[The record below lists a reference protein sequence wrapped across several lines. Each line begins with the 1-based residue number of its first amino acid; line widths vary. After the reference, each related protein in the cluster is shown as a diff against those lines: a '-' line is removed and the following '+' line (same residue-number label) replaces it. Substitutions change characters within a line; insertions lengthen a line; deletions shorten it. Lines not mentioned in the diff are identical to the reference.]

1 MSIITPRHVN
11 WAAQECYWQ
20 QSGEMSVAW
29 MLEGFRYAHRRRHR
43 VPNVVDIIRLG
54 RIVEPRR
61 NREFRFRTV
70 NVRVGWDVKLPHE
83 EVPGAIDRLVTGT
96 APLNE
101 ITEDIAAEWFHTYE
115 EIHPWA
121 DGNGRTGSI
130 LYNWLRGSLPEPIHP
145 PNLWDD
151 PRRGYPEYPEPIL

>member
-1 MSIITPRHVN
+1 MSVITPRHVT

-29 MLEGFRYAHRRRHR
+29 MLKGFQYAHRHR
-43 VPNVVDIIRLG
+43 NRLPTLGDILKLG
-54 RIVEPRR
+54 HIVEPRK
-61 NREFRFRTV
+61 NRGLQFRSV
-70 NVRVGWDVKLPHE
+70 DVRVAWDVKLPHQQ
-83 EVPGAIDRLVTGT
+83 VPDAVKALVDRTP
-96 APLNE
+96 PLDE
-101 ITEDIAAEWFHTYE
+101 ITEDAATEWFHAYE
-115 EIHPWA
+115 DIHPWA

-130 LYNWLRGSLPEPIHP
+130 LYNWLRGSLPKPIHP